1 MRSIPSALRIKLLN
15 RFKAED
21 TDSKPN
27 LRLVATQTSINT
39 LLSEPIHEDIAP
51 ALGDV
56 AVRQMEGDA
65 NLAFAYAICL
75 DDGVAQ
81 IYKRRFPAGFDYKW
95 EYQWTYGRIEDAA
108 IEYNGVW
115 KMNAAQEWYYL
126 QTEEYPYI
134 FTVEDGN
141 LYVQHWRDRD
151 SRALLAIG
159 VSQISS
165 CKGWQS
171 SVDIDLDQGL
181 IIGYLRDGA
190 VFYRALCC
198 QHDGSYVWEAER
210 EVTTLGSGNTTLSV
224 IRTNDFRIGFLTQNG
239 SDMLLTLTHRNY
251 AGMSVRPETIHIN
264 TFNARAWLPR
274 IREYYGY
281 TDESAG
287 LKAELPY
294 FMLDALQAS
303 PEIAVDRVEKIN
315 RDEGFSCYG
324 FRVYLD
330 KALHGVP
337 DPAFL
342 AGCKVSAPNV
352 TVISSEYDS
361 ELQAIVLHTSA
372 DIRRTLEVTITIPEH
387 RNFWYYR
394 LQGQAWFLP
403 SLTAVAEAEAIYHYG
418 YENETAAIYVLGTQG
433 WIDEAV
439 FTWLFDEASYAIV
452 SIPTASM
459 TLAPVSTLPI

>member
-1 MRSIPSALRIKLLN
+1 MRSIPSALKLKLLN

-65 NLAFAYAICL
+65 SLALAYAICL
-75 DDGVAQ
+75 DDGIAK

-95 EYQWTYGRIEDAA
+95 EYQWTYGSAEDVA

-115 KMNAAQEWYYL
+115 KMNAEQEWYFL

-141 LYVQHWRDRD
+141 LYVQYWRDRD
-151 SRALLAIG
+151 SRALLAAG

-210 EVTTLGSGNTTLSV
+210 EVATLGSGNTTLSV
-224 IRTNDFRIGFLTQNG
+224 IRTNDFRIGFLTQHG
-239 SDMLLTLTHRNY
+239 GDMLLSLTHRNY
-251 AGMSVRPETIHIN
+251 AGMSVRPETVHIDIRN
-264 TFNARAWLPR
+264 SRAWLPVIDR
-274 IREYYGY
+274 HYAFTEERGSVQ
-281 TDESAG
+281 TG
-287 LKAELPY
+287 LPY
-294 FMLDALQAS
+294 LMMDEEPDS
-303 PEIAVDRVEKIN
+303 PELTVSSVERIN
-315 RDEGFSCYG
+315 REEVFASYG
-324 FRVYLD
+324 FRVFLSHP
-330 KALHGVP
+330 LHGTP
-337 DPAFL
+337 DAAFL
-342 AGCKVSAPNV
+342 AGCRVSVSNV
-352 TVISSEYDS
+352 TVSSCEYDPAS
-361 ELQAIVLHTSA
+361 QALVLYLSA
-372 DIRRTLEVTITIPEH
+372 DVRRTLGITITIPMH
-387 RNFWYYR
+387 RRFWYYR
-394 LQGQAWFLP
+394 HQNQKWFLP
-403 SLTAVAEAEAIYHYG
+403 ALTAVVEPEVITYNG
-418 YENETAAIYVLGTQG
+418 YTDETASIQTITSAA

-439 FTWLFDEASYAIV
+439 FHTFYDEHSAASIV
-452 SIPTASM
+452 VSTAQMS
-459 TLAPVSTLPI
+459 LKPVSTLPI